1 MLFFD
6 RAHKLNTHS
15 YNYYITTCE
24 SNTILKLYL
33 MHGVYSHLICF
44 VPQFYRL
51 SLSLLM

>member
-1 MLFFD
+1 MGFLIELINLIHIVIIITSPRVDRILF
-6 RAHKLNTHS
+6 
-15 YNYYITTCE
+15 
-24 SNTILKLYL
+24 LYL